1 MAKRFLT
8 PTEFVNL
15 ASDPETGASGQIYF
29 NTTDDV
35 FKYHDGTSWKFF
47 SVEASNIYDGGTPT
61 TFAFNDNLDG
71 GQPNE
76 TIFIG
81 IYDGGSV

>member
-15 ASDPETGASGQIYF
+15 SSDPETGASGQIYF

-47 SVEASNIYDGGTPT
+47 SVEVSNIYDGR
-61 TFAFNDNLDG
+61 
-71 GQPNE
+71 
-76 TIFIG
+76 
-81 IYDGGSV
+81 